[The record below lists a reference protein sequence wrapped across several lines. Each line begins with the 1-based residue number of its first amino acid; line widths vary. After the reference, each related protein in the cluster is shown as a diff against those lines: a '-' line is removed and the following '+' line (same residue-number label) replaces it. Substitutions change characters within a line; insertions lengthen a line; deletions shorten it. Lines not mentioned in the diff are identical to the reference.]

1 MIKLGAAQLRT
12 TKSTDEARGNLK
24 KNPIYIVLDN
34 VMDTY
39 NIGSIFRL
47 ADAVAAEKVIL
58 CGETETPPHT
68 RIKKASINT
77 TEWVTWG
84 YAPTAVEAIRDL
96 RSKIKNLR
104 IIAIEQSTKSVQYD
118 KISYNFPLVLV
129 VGHETHGVSKSALQM
144 CDQIIEIPMWG
155 VNKSLN
161 VVVSLGVVLFEAAK
175 AVSPSS

>member
-1 MIKLGAAQLRT
+1 MIKLGAQELRT
-12 TKSTDEARGNLK
+12 TKSSEEERKKIK
-24 KNPIYIVLDN
+24 KNPIYIILDN

-77 TEWVTWG
+77 TEWVEWE
-84 YAPTAVEAIRDL
+84 YAETVMEAIINL
-96 RSKIKNLR
+96 KLKIKNLQV
-104 IIAIEQSTKSVQYD
+104 IAIEQDKKSLPYD
-118 KISYNFPLVLV
+118 KADYSFPVALV
-129 VGHETHGVSKSALQM
+129 VGHETTGVSKEVLEV
-144 CDQIIEIPMWG
+144 CDQIVEIPMWG

-161 VVVSLGVVLFEAAK
+161 VVVSLGIVLFEVMEGK
-175 AVSPSS
+175 